1 MRSAEYLAYLRR
13 RYGLRPNRRL
23 GQHFMVDDRLLRFMV
38 EAAEVGPDDTVLE
51 IGPGPGLL
59 TRYLVERAGRVVA
72 VELDERMVEV
82 LEREL
87 GDAGNLEIVRADF
100 LEYGVPEEANKVVA
114 NLPYQISSEA
124 TFKIL
129 RSDVERAVLTYQR
142 EFAERMTAE
151 PGTRGYGRLTV
162 MVNLLARV
170 EVLRAVPRRAFVP
183 PPRVS
188 SAIVRLDPLP
198 ESERP
203 DVDPETLEAVCRG
216 LFQHR
221 RKTVRNAL
229 RLSAHEWGGDEEVV
243 EEILERL
250 PEKLLGKR
258 PLHLTPEEVVRVARC
273 VERVRGSS

>member
-1 MRSAEYLAYLRR
+1 LRSAEYLAYLRR

-38 EAAEVGPDDTVLE
+38 EAAGVGPEDTVLE

-59 TRYLVERAGRVVA
+59 TRYLIERAGRVVA
-72 VELDERMVEV
+72 VELDERLVEV

-87 GDAGNLEIVRADF
+87 GDAENLEIVHADF
-100 LEYGVPEEANKVVA
+100 LEYGVPEEVNKVVS

-124 TFKIL
+124 TFEIL

-188 SAIVRLDPLP
+188 SAIVRLEPRP
-198 ESERP
+198 ESELP

-243 EEILERL
+243 EEVLRRL
-250 PEKLLGKR
+250 PEELLDKR

-273 VERVRGSS
+273 VERARGSS

>member
-38 EAAEVGPDDTVLE
+38 EAAGVGPEDTVLE

-59 TRYLVERAGRVVA
+59 TRYLIERAGRVVA
-72 VELDERMVEV
+72 VELDERLVEV

-87 GDAGNLEIVRADF
+87 GDAENLEIVHADF
-100 LEYGVPEEANKVVA
+100 LEYGVPEEVNKVVS

-124 TFKIL
+124 TFEIL

-188 SAIVRLDPLP
+188 SAIVRLEPRP
-198 ESERP
+198 ESELP

-243 EEILERL
+243 EEVLRRL
-250 PEKLLGKR
+250 PEELLDKR
-258 PLHLTPEEVVRVARC
+258 PLHLTPEEAVRVARC
-273 VERVRGSS
+273 VERARGSS